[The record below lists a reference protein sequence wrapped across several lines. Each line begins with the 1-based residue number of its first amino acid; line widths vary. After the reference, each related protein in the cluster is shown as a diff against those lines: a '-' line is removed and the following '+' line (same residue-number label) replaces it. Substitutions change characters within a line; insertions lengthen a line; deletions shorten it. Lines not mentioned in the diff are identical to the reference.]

1 MYKAG
6 KLIMD
11 ILQKII
17 EIDKA
22 AAAQTELLAEEEQR
36 NLKGLDEKR
45 LRRREK
51 RVSEER
57 EKLDA
62 LRAEQERILDE
73 KKRNADKALSETTGT
88 LDSIFAQ
95 HREEW
100 QDEIISRITGV

>member
-6 KLIMD
+6 KHIMD
-11 ILQKII
+11 ILQKIL

-36 NLKGLDEKR
+36 ALKGLDEKR

-51 RVSEER
+51 RVSEEQ
-57 EKLDA
+57 EKLDS
-62 LRAEQERILDE
+62 LCAEQERILNE
-73 KKRNADKALSETTGT
+73 KKQGADKTLADTMNR

-100 QDEIISRITGV
+100 QNEIIGRITGV

>member
-1 MYKAG
+1 
-6 KLIMD
+6 MD

-17 EIDKA
+17 ETDKA

-36 NLKGLDEKR
+36 SLKGLDEKR

-51 RVSEER
+51 RVSEEQ

-62 LRAEQERILDE
+62 LRAEQERILSE
-73 KKRNADKALSETTGT
+73 KKQGADKALADTTSR
-88 LDSIFAQ
+88 LDEIFAQ

-100 QDEIISRITGV
+100 QNEIIGRITGV